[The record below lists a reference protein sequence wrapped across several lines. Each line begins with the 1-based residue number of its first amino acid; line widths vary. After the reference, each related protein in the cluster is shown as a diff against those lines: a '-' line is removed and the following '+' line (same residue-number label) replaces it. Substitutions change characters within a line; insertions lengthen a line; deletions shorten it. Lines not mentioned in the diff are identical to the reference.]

1 VNDHRATTS
10 RNTAAT
16 PVASSTS
23 EPLVAQD
30 LGASLTVR
38 DLATSL
44 AWYRDVFG
52 FTVDREHRRDDKLI
66 AISLSAGSVRILIG
80 QDNGAKGL
88 DRAKG
93 EGFSLLL
100 TTSQDIDV
108 IANAIKAR
116 GGTLDMEP
124 ADIQGTRAFRLRD
137 PDGFRFTI
145 SAPRAG

>member
-1 VNDHRATTS
+1 MSNDSPAAPHTS
-10 RNTAAT
+10 APAGE
-16 PVASSTS
+16 VDS
-23 EPLVAQD
+23 LVAQD
-30 LGASLTVR
+30 LGASFTVR

-66 AISLSAGSVRILIG
+66 AISLRAGSARILIG

-108 IANAIKAR
+108 IANGIKAR
-116 GGTLDMEP
+116 GGTLEMEP